1 MTEGTESIGEPVS
14 PRPPLDRFFKIT
26 ERGSSV
32 RREFLAALTTFA
44 TMSYVLAVHPMI
56 LSAAGMDQAAL
67 ITVTA
72 LAAAIFSLVM
82 GLLANLP
89 IAQAPGMGSNAYFA
103 FGIVLT
109 MGVPWEAALGMVFYC
124 GIAFLILTVTGIRE
138 ILLRAF
144 PHGLKVSLTVGI
156 GLFIAGVGL
165 KSSGI
170 VVGAPDPVLV
180 TLGSMQNPAVIISFV
195 GLVLMLVLQRYKVPG
210 AIILSIAAMTIVGC
224 FVEVAGAEGAVAP
237 MTQLPASPVAMPAGF
252 GDLFLALDLGYLW
265 SNFSFAF
272 PIVLSLLFIDL
283 FSSLVAMQ
291 AICQRGDLV
300 NEDGTMYAPKRA
312 LSADALATT
321 GGALLGTSTTNCYI
335 ESAAG
340 VEAGGRTG
348 LVGVFICGFF
358 LIALFLNPLI
368 LVIPPAATAPALIL
382 LGLLMFSVVVQID
395 FKDTVVGAP
404 AALTIVLMP
413 ITTISDG
420 LAIGM
425 IVYVL
430 LALLAGRAKEVSLL
444 SWILGGSFMAYY
456 AFV

>member
-1 MTEGTESIGEPVS
+1 MSDSTGSNTGSDGLHAA
-14 PRPPLDRFFKIT
+14 LDRFFRIS
-26 ERGSSV
+26 ERDSSV

-56 LSAAGMDQAAL
+56 LSATGMDRAEL

-72 LAAAIFSLVM
+72 LAAGIFSLVM

-103 FGIVLT
+103 FGVVLT

-124 GIAFLILTVTGIRE
+124 GVAFLILTVTGIRE

-165 KSSGI
+165 KSSGL
-170 VVGAPDPVLV
+170 VVGADPPVLV
-180 TLGSMQNPAVIISFV
+180 TLGDTTDPGVIITV
-195 GLVLMLVLQRYKVPG
+195 AGLILMLVLQRYKVPG
-210 AIILSIAAMTIVGC
+210 AIILSIIAMTVVGI
-224 FVEVAGAEGAVAP
+224 FVNETGPGGETVP
-237 MTQLPASPVAMPAGF
+237 MTALPESMVAAPEGI
-252 GDLFLALDLGYLW
+252 GSLFLALDFGYLW
-265 SNFSFAF
+265 THFSFAF

-300 NEDGTMYAPKRA
+300 GKDGTMYAPKRA

-348 LVGVFICGFF
+348 LVGVFIFGFF
-358 LIALFLNPLI
+358 MLALFLNPLI
-368 LVIPPAATAPALIL
+368 LVIPSAATAPALIL
-382 LGLLMFSVVVQID
+382 LGLLMFSEVMQID
-395 FKDTVVGAP
+395 FKDPVVGAP

-425 IVYVL
+425 IVYV
-430 LALLAGRAKEVSLL
+430 AIAAFSGRAKEVSTL
-444 SWILGGSFMAYY
+444 SWILGGLFLAYY

>member
-1 MTEGTESIGEPVS
+1 MSDSTGSNTGSDGLHAA
-14 PRPPLDRFFKIT
+14 LDRFFRIS
-26 ERGSSV
+26 ERDSSV

-56 LSAAGMDQAAL
+56 LSATGMDRAEL

-72 LAAAIFSLVM
+72 LAAGIFSLVM

-103 FGIVLT
+103 FGVVLT

-124 GIAFLILTVTGIRE
+124 GVAFLILTVTGIRE

-165 KSSGI
+165 KSSGL
-170 VVGAPDPVLV
+170 VVGADPPVLV
-180 TLGSMQNPAVIISFV
+180 TLGDTTD
-195 GLVLMLVLQRYKVPG
+195 PG
-210 AIILSIAAMTIVGC
+210 VIILSIIAMTVVGI
-224 FVEVAGAEGAVAP
+224 FVNETGPGGETVP
-237 MTQLPASPVAMPAGF
+237 MTALPESMVAAPEGI
-252 GDLFLALDLGYLW
+252 GSLFLALDFGYLW
-265 SNFSFAF
+265 THFSFAF

-300 NEDGTMYAPKRA
+300 GKDGTMYAPKRA

-348 LVGVFICGFF
+348 LVGVFIFGFF
-358 LIALFLNPLI
+358 MLALFLNPLI
-368 LVIPPAATAPALIL
+368 LVIPSAATAPALIL
-382 LGLLMFSVVVQID
+382 LGLLMFSEVMQID
-395 FKDTVVGAP
+395 FKDPVVGAP

-425 IVYVL
+425 IVYV
-430 LALLAGRAKEVSLL
+430 AIAAFSGRAKEVSTL
-444 SWILGGSFMAYY
+444 SWILGGLFLAYY

>member
-237 MTQLPASPVAMPAGF
+237 ITQLPASPVGDAGRPSRIF
-252 GDLFLALDLGYLW
+252 FPSTLDLALP
-265 SNFSFAF
+265 SAQTISPFAF
-272 PIVLSLLFIDL
+272 RIVPLAAFHRHS
-283 FSSLVAMQ
+283 FSSLWRCRRSASGV
-291 AICQRGDLV
+291 RSV
-300 NEDGTMYAPKRA
+300 VKTRDGTTVRA
-312 LSADALATT
+312 EARPVGARDWPRHRTALARHFGT
-321 GGALLGTSTTNCYI
+321 GGPNCYI
-335 ESAAG
+335 ESAGRA
-340 VEAGGRTG
+340 VEAGGTHR
-348 LVGVFICGFF
+348 
-358 LIALFLNPLI
+358 
-368 LVIPPAATAPALIL
+368 
-382 LGLLMFSVVVQID
+382 
-395 FKDTVVGAP
+395 
-404 AALTIVLMP
+404 
-413 ITTISDG
+413 
-420 LAIGM
+420 
-425 IVYVL
+425 
-430 LALLAGRAKEVSLL
+430 
-444 SWILGGSFMAYY
+444 LGGTSSSA
-456 AFV
+456 ASS